1 MNDKVSVAD
10 TAALADGLPVAA
22 SVEGVD
28 LVVIQHQDRVAVF
41 EGRCPHEGVLLAEG
55 TLEGGVLTCRGHGW
69 RFDCASGVKVGEP
82 QICLRKFAALIE
94 SGQVMVDRADIRAW
108 KRMRSNGAAQ
118 SPSSSVKP
126 RLNISDLPGPKGL
139 PLLGN
144 VLQFDV
150 KRLHLLLEDWCRAYG
165 PVYTFKLIH
174 RRIVVIADPEQI
186 NYMLHNRPEL
196 FRRISG
202 IEAVSKEMGVS
213 GVFSAEGDAWRRQR
227 RLVMQALDTR
237 HLRQFFPKLSEVT
250 RRLKARWDRAA
261 SEHRAVDVQKDLMR
275 YTVDVT
281 TSLAFGYDMN
291 TLENE
296 GDVIQQHLE
305 RIFPMVNRRI
315 NAPVRY
321 WHWFKLPVDH
331 ALDRAVAAV
340 RQTIG
345 EFITHSR
352 ERLAQDPALALHPTN
367 FLEAMLAAQQEGE
380 AALSDQEVFGNVFTM
395 LLAGED
401 TTANTI
407 AWMMHFMCLHPQ
419 VQQKMQQ
426 EVDAA
431 LCDAEVMDDIRLADK
446 LGYLDAVALETM
458 RLKPVA
464 PVLFVEPNE
473 DVDVD
478 GLRVPKGTTIMLP
491 TRYNSTAE
499 ANFAHAGEF
508 RPERWLAVG
517 SGSMHDRGFLPF
529 GSGPRLCPG
538 RSLALLEIKTAM
550 SMVCRNFHLTERTD
564 AGAVGEVFVFT
575 MMPTHLRVELIAR
588 RPR

>member
-1 MNDKVSVAD
+1 MKDKVSVAD
-10 TAALADGLPVAA
+10 TAALMDDSPLAA

-28 LVVIQHQDRVAVF
+28 LVVVRHQGGVAVF
-41 EGRCPHEGVLLAEG
+41 QGRCPHEGVLLAEG
-55 TLEGGVLTCRGHGW
+55 TLEAGVLTCRGHGW
-69 RFDCASGVKVGEP
+69 RFDCASGAKVGEP
-82 QICLRKFAALIE
+82 RVCLQKFAALIE
-94 SGQVMVDRADIRAW
+94 SGQVMVDRDEILAW
-108 KRMRSNGAAQ
+108 KRLRSNGSAS
-118 SPSSSVKP
+118 SPSSGAARRSS
-126 RLNISDLPGPKGL
+126 ISDLPGPKGV

-150 KRLHLLLEDWCRAYG
+150 KRLHLILEEWCRAYG
-165 PVYTFKLIH
+165 PVYAFRLIH
-174 RRIVVIADPEQI
+174 RQIVVISDPEQI
-186 NYMLHNRPEL
+186 NYMLHNRPDL

-213 GVFSAEGDAWRRQR
+213 GVFSAEGDSWRRQR
-227 RLVMQALDTR
+227 RLVMQALDTK

-250 RRLKARWDRAA
+250 RRLKARWDHAA
-261 SEHRAVDVQKDLMR
+261 AEQRAVDVQKDLMR

-291 TLENE
+291 TLEKE
-296 GDVIQQHLE
+296 GDIIQQHLE

-321 WHWFKLPVDH
+321 WHWFKLPSDR
-331 ALDRAVAAV
+331 ALDRALAAV
-340 RQTIG
+340 RQTVG

-352 ERLAQDPALALHPTN
+352 RRLAQDPALALHPTN
-367 FLEAMLAAQQEGE
+367 FLEAMLAAQQESD
-380 AALSDQEVFGNVFTM
+380 AALSDDEVFGNVFTM

-401 TTANTI
+401 TTANTL

-419 VQQKMQQ
+419 VQEKMQQ
-426 EVDAA
+426 EVDAV
-431 LCDAEVMDDIRLADK
+431 LGDADVMDDIRLADK

-464 PVLFVEPNE
+464 PVLFVEPTE

-478 GLRVPKGTTIMLP
+478 GLHVPKGTTIMLP

-499 ANFAHAGEF
+499 AHFADAGKF
-508 RPERWLAVG
+508 KPERWLGGAT
-517 SGSMHDRGFLPF
+517 GSMHHRGFLPF

-550 SMVCRNFHLTERTD
+550 SMVCRNFRLTE
-564 AGAVGEVFVFT
+564 AAPGAVGEAFVFT
-575 MMPTHLRVELIAR
+575 MMPTNLRVELRAR